1 MYSTCLFCN
10 GPLGNNE
17 LVETFPV
24 GRRVA
29 FDAAKGRL
37 WVVCVHCGRWN
48 LSPIEERYEAIEACE
63 RLYRGTTVRISTD
76 NVGLARL
83 SEGLEL
89 VRVGKPLRPEFAA
102 WRYADEF
109 FSRRH
114 RAKLQAGL
122 TVAAGAGASVGLGA
136 VLGPIS
142 MAAGSASIIA
152 FPAVVMAMIGLP
164 VWGSAVARE
173 YMQFDRVLGRFKVG
187 KRLITVRAKH
197 AKSVDLGFYDGDA
210 TLGLQHDRGHVTLT
224 GTRAVHAT
232 TVLLANANRGGASNK
247 SVQSAV
253 QQIESAGDSNG
264 YLTEA
269 SRRNGWRSMKVVS
282 VLADYRQLGPMNL
295 SPTERLALEMAVHE
309 ETERRAA
316 EGELQ
321 ALREAWEEAE
331 RIAAIVDGELTPL
344 FPR

>member
-1 MYSTCLFCN
+1 
-10 GPLGNNE
+10 
-17 LVETFPV
+17 
-24 GRRVA
+24 
-29 FDAAKGRL
+29 
-37 WVVCVHCGRWN
+37 VHCGRWN
-48 LSPIEERYEAIEACE
+48 LSPIEERFEAIEACE
-63 RLYRGTTVRISTD
+63 RLYRNTTVRVSTD
-76 NVGLARL
+76 NIGLARL

-89 VRVGKPLRPEFAA
+89 VRIGKPLRPEFAA

-114 RAKLQAGL
+114 RAKLMAGV

-136 VLGPIS
+136 VLAPITI
-142 MAAGSASIIA
+142 AAGSASIVA

-164 VWGSAVARE
+164 VWGTAVAKE
-173 YMQFDRVLGRFKVG
+173 YLQFDRVIGRFRVG

-197 AKSVDLGFYDGDA
+197 AKSVDLGFQDGDA
-210 TLGLQHDRGHVTLT
+210 MLGLQHDRGYVTFT

-232 TVLLANANRGGASNK
+232 SVLLANANRGGASGRT
-247 SVQSAV
+247 VQSAV
-253 QQIESAGDSNG
+253 QLIEASGDSSG
-264 YLTEA
+264 YLTTA
-269 SRRNGWRSMKVVS
+269 SLRNGWRSMKVVS

-316 EGELQ
+316 EGELE
-321 ALREAWEEAE
+321 ALRAAWEEAE